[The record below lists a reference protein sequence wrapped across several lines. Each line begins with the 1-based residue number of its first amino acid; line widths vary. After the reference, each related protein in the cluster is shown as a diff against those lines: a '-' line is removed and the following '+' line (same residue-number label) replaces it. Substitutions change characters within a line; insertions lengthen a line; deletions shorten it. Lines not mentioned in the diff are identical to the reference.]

1 LLAKSER
8 PDFLAT
14 EDIDVEAFVEDVF
27 MRWSDVAPRVWRLG
41 PIPSGY
47 LAADEEAVR
56 TALDALLENAVKHT
70 EPHETIELRARTA
83 GRELV
88 LEVVDGGHG
97 VPPEAVDRIFDRF
110 SRADDARNRAAGG
123 AGLGLAIVDAI
134 ARAHGGSCT
143 VKPLVRGVLFAL
155 RLPGFEVERRSLADL
170 VPAQPLS

>member
-1 LLAKSER
+1 
-8 PDFLAT
+8 
-14 EDIDVEAFVEDVF
+14 V
-27 MRWSDVAPRVWRLG
+27 
-41 PIPSGY
+41 
-47 LAADEEAVR
+47 
-56 TALDALLENAVKHT
+56 
-70 EPHETIELRARTA
+70 RTA

-143 VKPLVRGVLFAL
+143 VKPLPRGVLFAL

-170 VPAQPLS
+170 APAQTLS